1 VEKGRR
7 ESWTP
12 WPADG
17 VAEQKGVLAMERLL
31 AAMEIRG
38 VDVLPRSSCSSGKK
52 QREEELPPRLEGVRW
67 RRRVGRPAAAVG
79 RRGGHRR

>member
-1 VEKGRR
+1 MEKGRR

-38 VDVLPRSSCSSGKK
+38 VGVLPRTSCSSGKK
-52 QREEELPPRLEGVRW
+52 
-67 RRRVGRPAAAVG
+67 
-79 RRGGHRR
+79 